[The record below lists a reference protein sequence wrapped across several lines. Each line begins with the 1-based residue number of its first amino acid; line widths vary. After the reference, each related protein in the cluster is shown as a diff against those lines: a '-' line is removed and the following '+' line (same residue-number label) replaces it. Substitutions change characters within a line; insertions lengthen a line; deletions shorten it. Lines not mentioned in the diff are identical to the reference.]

1 MTSSALTRRFFLSGA
16 LAATG
21 AALLPLAPGYA
32 APEKAKDWTGSK
44 SANGWPIVPHAKVF
58 RIEGSNESVAIAE
71 GDPAALL
78 LHVARRF
85 NYEIDTIR
93 TGELV
98 GHITDR
104 SVSQPYESNYLS
116 GTAIALRPSLYPAG
130 AHGLLYPQEL
140 AVVRDIIAELGG
152 AVSWGGDEEV
162 PKESHFQLALPPNHP
177 LLKSTAQRV
186 RKGEAMSRS
195 KGVGAINAF
204 KV

>member
-1 MTSSALTRRFFLSGA
+1 MTNFALTRRFFLSGA

-21 AALLPLAPGYA
+21 AALLPLAPADA
-32 APEKAKDWTGSK
+32 APDKAKDWTGSK
-44 SANGWPIVPHAKVF
+44 SANGWPILAQANVYRV
-58 RIEGSNESVAIAE
+58 EGSNESIAIAD

-93 TGELV
+93 SGELL
-98 GHITDR
+98 GHGTNR

-116 GTAIALRPSLYPAG
+116 GTAIALRPALYPTG
-130 AHGLLYPQEL
+130 ASGLLYPHEL

-162 PKESHFQLALPPNHP
+162 PKESHFQLALAPDHP
-177 LLKSTAQRV
+177 LLKNTAQRV
-186 RKGEAMSRS
+186 RKSETTSRS

-204 KV
+204 KD